1 MGGGLIQ
8 LVISGKEDTSLT
20 YNPEITF
27 FKKVYKR
34 HTNFSI
40 EIKEI
45 YTDQQSDYGNIISF
59 KLDNADMIHR
69 CFIEVNLPKLSF
81 NDQSIL
87 DNNYLNWK
95 KNTLSRL
102 KNKINKWNTL
112 YTNLKNYISI
122 KIKLYQQLQLL
133 FLSDN
138 ITLNTIKDTVIRFN
152 NTYKIQLSLYT
163 KLIDEVIYNSINMS
177 GYLLNIDKLL
187 CYTDILPNDNYIS
200 INTIKLY
207 LTNQYNKIYEY
218 LNYYHSN
225 MQLSQQ
231 NYNSLNSNQIK
242 YAWNQFIGNFYFTN
256 FELDIG
262 GQIVEQYS
270 SDQFHIYQYHH
281 LIEDQINNYYEMIG
295 HVPELYTFNTTIKP
309 ETKIL
314 IPLLFWFCKKAGTS
328 LPLVAMRNSSVNI
341 NLTINKLKYMLYF
354 IDYEAEYDN
363 LLNLVIPYDKNI
375 KLNFIKYTYDIASK
389 NYTYILKNI
398 NYDALSYIYS
408 NLKKE
413 DINYILTTYGILEKS
428 KDIVEKSEYVL
439 YLDNWIIFKNDLKNN
454 MSLMIKIGGYENYT
468 DFNYLLNFIP
478 KPDIKLLCENI
489 YLDDVERN
497 KFASSKLEYI
507 IETFNEN
514 VFDINNL
521 PICDSNI
528 SLDKPCKYLK
538 WIIQPKTYLLGLS
551 NYSKVTPYLYDYS
564 MYFKNFFFNKQFIT
578 FNQID
583 LLNPYLDKSFYSNV
597 LGFKTLNRILPDGV
611 YYYNFALFPEDS
623 QPSGTANLS
632 VITEKKIRF
641 DMNPLF
647 LTEYFIS
654 KLNPSQIG
662 LQGKIMTTN
671 YNLFVVHHGIG
682 RLVFV

>member
-1 MGGGLIQ
+1 MAGGLIQ
-8 LVISGKEDTSLT
+8 LVISGKEDTALT
-20 YNPEITF
+20 HNPEITF

-34 HTNFSI
+34 HTNFSM
-40 EIKEI
+40 ELKEI
-45 YTDQQSDYGNIISF
+45 YTDQQADYGNIISF

-81 NDQSIL
+81 TDQSIL
-87 DNNYLNWK
+87 DQNNLNWK
-95 KNTLSRL
+95 INTLARL
-102 KNKINKWNTL
+102 NNQIVKWNTL
-112 YTNLKNYISI
+112 YINLKNFISI
-122 KIKLYQQLQLL
+122 EIKLYQLLQIL

-138 ITLNTIKDTVIRFN
+138 ITLNTIKDTVVRFN
-152 NTYKIQLSLYT
+152 NTYKIQLLYSN
-163 KLIDEVIYNSINMS
+163 LIDESIYNLINMS
-177 GYLLNIDKLL
+177 GYLLSIDKLL
-187 CYTDILPNDNYIS
+187 CYTNKLPNDNYIS
-200 INTIKLY
+200 VNTIKLH
-207 LTNQYNKIYEY
+207 LTKQYNKIYEY

-231 NYNSLNSNQIK
+231 NYNSLISNQIK
-242 YAWNQFIGNFYFTN
+242 FAWNQFIGNFYFTN

-281 LIEDQINNYYEMIG
+281 LVEDQINNYYEMIG
-295 HVPELYTFNTTIKP
+295 HIPELYTFDSNVKP
-309 ETKIL
+309 PTKIL

-341 NLTINKLKYMLYF
+341 NLTINKLKNMIYF
-354 IDYEAEYDN
+354 IDYESEYNN
-363 LLNLVIPYDKNI
+363 LLNLVIPQKSNM
-375 KLNFIKYTYDIASK
+375 KLNFIKYTFDINSK
-389 NYTYILKNI
+389 NYNYTLKNI
-398 NYDALSYIYS
+398 NYDVLSYIYS
-408 NLKKE
+408 TLNKN
-413 DINYILTTYGILEKS
+413 DIDYILTTYGVLEN
-428 KDIVEKSEYVL
+428 SEYVL
-439 YLDNWIIFKNDLKNN
+439 YLNNWIIFRNDLKNN
-454 MSLMIKIGGYENYT
+454 LQLMIKIGGYENYM

-478 KPDIKLLCENI
+478 KPDIKLLCENV

-514 VFDINNL
+514 IFDINNL

-538 WIIQPKTYLLGLS
+538 WIIQPKTFLLGLS

-564 MYFKNFFFNKQFIT
+564 MYFNNFFFNKQFIT

-583 LLNPYLDKSFYSNV
+583 ILNPYLDKSYYSYV
-597 LGFKTLNRILPDGV
+597 LSFKTLNRMLPDGV

-641 DMNPLF
+641 EMNPLF
-647 LTEYFIS
+647 LTEYFTS
-654 KLNPSQIG
+654 KLNPAQIG
-662 LQGKIMTTN
+662 LLGKIMTLN

-682 RLVFV
+682 RLVFAQ